1 MSESAPATPTRPLA
15 GRSPEEL
22 AELAFSRIR
31 IVPAEGTFEVRDG
44 DRVIAR
50 SDAALELHETG
61 HDVRIYFPR
70 DAVDHSAIT
79 PIDQRSFCPF
89 KGDASDY
96 WALVGD
102 ASATPVAWS
111 YPDPIPA
118 SKDIQGYVAFYEILT
133 VRRVPSS

>member
-1 MSESAPATPTRPLA
+1 MSESASTIENRPLA
-15 GRSPEEL
+15 ERSPEEL

-31 IVPAEGTFEVRDG
+31 IVPAEGTFEVRDR

-70 DAVDHSAIT
+70 EDVDQTTIT
-79 PIDQRSFCPF
+79 PIDHTSFCPF

-96 WALVGD
+96 WALSGD
-102 ASATPVAWS
+102 ESGAPVAWS

-118 SKDIQGYVAFYEILT
+118 SKDIEGYIAFYET
-133 VRRVPSS
+133 VTVERVSRN

>member
-1 MSESAPATPTRPLA
+1 MSESSPTPEARPLA
-15 GRSPEEL
+15 ERSPEEL

-70 DAVDHSAIT
+70 EDVDHTTVT
-79 PIDQRSFCPF
+79 PIDQTSFCPF

-96 WALVGD
+96 WALEGD
-102 ASATPVAWS
+102 ASGAAVAWS
-111 YPDPIPA
+111 YPDPIRA
-118 SKDIQGYVAFYEILT
+118 SKEIKGYIAFYET
-133 VRRVPSS
+133 VAIERLPSR